1 MSDTKKFKSG
11 DVLTFDGIVVN
22 RLDHVTDNLT
32 FDNFILVLNENVPA
46 ILKPNKDV
54 EEYVIGEKKS
64 ITFKSKRALVAQLCN
79 VSNDFATYR
88 SAIGKCPTASLA
100 LGLHSSVISFTAT
113 YYVAGDM
120 IPSAT
125 EDGESKEAEHDLF
138 VFRLTKVKFNDTFQE
153 MLSTFTKKYF
163 EKQLEMMF
171 NESK

>member
-1 MSDTKKFKSG
+1 MSDTKKLKSG
-11 DVLTFDGIVVN
+11 DVLSFEGIVVN

-32 FDNFILVLNENVPA
+32 YDDFNLILNENVPGM
-46 ILKPNKDV
+46 LKPNKEV

-64 ITFKSKRALVAQLCN
+64 IKYKSKRALVAQLCDI
-79 VSNDFATYR
+79 SDDFATYR
-88 SAIGKCPTASLA
+88 SAIGNCPTASLA
-100 LGLHSSVISFTAT
+100 LGLHGAVISFTTT

-125 EDGESKEAEHDLF
+125 EDGESKEAQHDLF
-138 VFRLTKVKFNDTFQE
+138 VFKLTKVKFNDTFQE

>member
-11 DVLTFDGIVVN
+11 DVLSFEGIVVN
-22 RLDHVTDNLT
+22 RLDHITDNLT
-32 FDNFILVLNENVPA
+32 YDNFNLVLNENVPA

-54 EEYVIGEKKS
+54 EEYVIGEKKL
-64 ITFKSKRALVAQLCN
+64 ITFKSKRALVAQLCDI
-79 VSNDFATYR
+79 SNDFATYR

-100 LGLHSSVISFTAT
+100 LGLHGAVISFTAT

-125 EDGESKEAEHDLF
+125 EDGEAKEAEHDLF
-138 VFRLTKVKFNDTFQE
+138 VFRLKKVKFNETFQE

-163 EKQLEMMF
+163 EKQLEVLF
-171 NESK
+171 NGAQ

>member
-22 RLDHVTDNLT
+22 RLDRMTDNLT
-32 FDNFILVLNENVPA
+32 YDDYILVLNENVPA

-64 ITFKSKRALVAQLCN
+64 IKYKNKRALVAQLCDI
-79 VSNDFATYR
+79 SNDFATYR
-88 SAIGKCPTASLA
+88 SAIGNCPTASLA
-100 LGLHSSVISFTAT
+100 LALHGAVISFTAT
-113 YYVAGDM
+113 YYVTGDM

-125 EDGESKEAEHDLF
+125 EDGEAREAKHDLF
-138 VFRLTKVKFNDTFQE
+138 VFKLTKVKFNDAFQE